1 MNKNGHA
8 QELKEKLDTS
18 LIIISKNLI
27 NKNFY
32 KRDKS
37 KLF

>member
-1 MNKNGHA
+1 MAHA
-8 QELKEKLDTS
+8 QDLKKLDTS
-18 LIIISKNLI
+18 LIVISKNLI